1 MDAYTGVVYPLVLVA
16 CAVLAVVGLLTLAL
30 PRLHRVLK
38 LTAPVAYVAAGAQVV
53 AVLLLLFSGIEADMI
68 LAIGYLIASVA
79 LLALLG
85 IGRLGT
91 PEAAAG
97 DPDPNRPVLSTEQ
110 VARVDAAAAVIV
122 AIALAVVSW
131 RILIILENAA

>member
-1 MDAYTGVVYPLVLVA
+1 MGIYTGVVYPLVLVV
-16 CAVLAVVGLLTLAL
+16 CAVLAIVGLATLAW
-30 PRLHRVLK
+30 PRLHRALK
-38 LTAPVAYVAAGAQVV
+38 LITPAAFVAAGVQAVTVV
-53 AVLLLLFSGIEADMI
+53 ALLLTGIDADMI
-68 LAIGYLIASVA
+68 LALGYLIASVA

-97 DPDPNRPVLSTEQ
+97 DPDPNRPVLSPLQ
-110 VARVDAAAAVIV
+110 IARVDAAAAAIV

-131 RILIILENAA
+131 RVYVILETAA

>member
-1 MDAYTGVVYPLVLVA
+1 MDVYTGVVYPLVLIA
-16 CAVLAVVGLLTLAL
+16 CAVLAVAGLAALAW
-30 PRLHRVLK
+30 PRLHRA
-38 LTAPVAYVAAGAQVV
+38 LTLITPAAFVAAGVQAITVV
-53 AVLLLLFSGIEADMI
+53 TLLLSGVDADMI
-68 LAIGYLIASVA
+68 LALGYLIASVA

-97 DPDPNRPVLSTEQ
+97 DPDPSRPVLSPLQ
-110 VARVDAAAAVIV
+110 IARVDAAAASIV

-131 RILIILENAA
+131 RIYVILETAA